1 MTPKEKAK
9 ELISLFNT
17 KQYFDEN
24 KNVIYTFDHFTI
36 DDKKRSSIMFVDEII
51 QAIDWHE
58 FETPNLQLY
67 FWQSVKKEIEKL

>member
-1 MTPKEKAK
+1 MTMTPKEKAK

-36 DDKKRSSIMFVDEII
+36 DDKKSLPSCLLM
-51 QAIDWHE
+51 
-58 FETPNLQLY
+58 
-67 FWQSVKKEIEKL
+67 K